1 MERQRLSVSV
11 YVRAFAADGHHY
23 KEDKDAGKD
32 RPQEVILK
40 VWRVKKG
47 RQEIRRHDGRKKSGS
62 RRTSGATKTLKKTA
76 VKVMAGAA
84 AGAVR
89 AIIPPLEEA
98 AGTSERAAGIKQ
110 GSGSKSGKS
119 SKGRKSGK

>member
-1 MERQRLSVSV
+1 MPAKTARKKPATKSGRSS
-11 YVRAFAADGHHY
+11 RAAKRSGGAR
-23 KEDKDAGKD
+23 A
-32 RPQEVILK
+32 
-40 VWRVKKG
+40 KKG
-47 RQEIRRHDGRKKSGS
+47 GS
-62 RRTSGATKTLKKTA
+62 KRTSSATKTLKKTA

-110 GSGSKSGKS
+110 GTRAQSG
-119 SKGRKSGK
+119 KGRKSRK

>member
-1 MERQRLSVSV
+1 MPAKARRQKSSSRSGGS
-11 YVRAFAADGHHY
+11 RTAA
-23 KEDKDAGKD
+23 
-32 RPQEVILK
+32 
-40 VWRVKKG
+40 
-47 RQEIRRHDGRKKSGS
+47 KKSGS
-62 RRTSGATKTLKKTA
+62 KRGARTTSGATKTLKKTA

-110 GSGSKSGKS
+110 GSPRGANSGRSRKS
-119 SKGRKSGK
+119 SK

>member
-1 MERQRLSVSV
+1 MPAKTRR
-11 YVRAFAADGHHY
+11 
-23 KEDKDAGKD
+23 
-32 RPQEVILK
+32 
-40 VWRVKKG
+40 KKSSSRSG
-47 RQEIRRHDGRKKSGS
+47 GSKRGAKRSGGTRTGRKKGGS
-62 RRTSGATKTLKKTA
+62 RRTSGTTKTLKKTA

-110 GSGSKSGKS
+110 GSGSKSA
-119 SKGRKSGK
+119 KSG